1 LSALQGI
8 GSDRWGIG
16 REFAIPANRI
26 TGLHRGDSPQCCSAP
41 NGEAWRRQVGKSA
54 HARQGGGEG
63 GWMQRDSAL
72 PEEEKYTR
80 REETGEGISIDGEV
94 SALTVWIVSTH

>member
-1 LSALQGI
+1 
-8 GSDRWGIG
+8 
-16 REFAIPANRI
+16 
-26 TGLHRGDSPQCCSAP
+26 
-41 NGEAWRRQVGKSA
+41 
-54 HARQGGGEG
+54 
-63 GWMQRDSAL
+63 MQRDSAL